1 MTDHDPPSITP
12 DIKEASNFLATF
24 GENHSF
30 QVLPESGKSA
40 PVMQHGTFTKMSGW
54 LISKNRQGN
63 GVFFMV
69 NRGDGRGRKAENVKA
84 ISSYFIDLDGAPYE
98 SALVAPLEPSI
109 ITESS
114 PGRYH
119 AYWLIDGAPLDTFT
133 SIQKSLAQQFKSDPA
148 INDLPRIMR
157 IPGFFHLKKNP
168 FKSTVLQ
175 NSKTRYKYNEFIS
188 KFGIDPNSQPRLPA
202 LRTNP
207 NEEPIFDGQ
216 RNVTLLSIC
225 GTLRNRG
232 LTGEALK
239 QALMAINVSRC
250 VPPLEEKRIRT
261 MADSISKKPLNPQYA
276 PQNNYNASNQY
287 YQGNSN
293 NRYYNERK
301 EDVKA
306 PTIIT
311 FAQLQE
317 TKYKP
322 IQWIAKGLLPEGL
335 TILAGKPK
343 LGKSWLSLSIS
354 LAIARGVDS
363 LQFFKSN
370 PGSVLS
376 LSMEDTE
383 RRLQYRTGIV
393 LGKEPFPEQGCL
405 SCKWPRLPQGID
417 YMKKWLDEQKN
428 PRLIVIDTLAKIRQQ
443 STGFKS
449 SGTLYDKDY
458 NNIEQLQ
465 QLAADYQ
472 IAIIC
477 VTHKNKSDHEDDYDS
492 VTGSAA
498 VTGVS
503 DSIWIFNRKTRSSP
517 NATLNISGR
526 DIADA
531 TYTLTWDN
539 SAASWYYEPQE
550 DQNVDKAQDR
560 ILKILLKHD
569 KPLTATEI
577 AHELNVSRGY
587 THKVLNELITTR
599 KIQKTN
605 TTGQYF
611 LSNLSMLDQM

>member
-1 MTDHDPPSITP
+1 
-12 DIKEASNFLATF
+12 
-24 GENHSF
+24 
-30 QVLPESGKSA
+30 
-40 PVMQHGTFTKMSGW
+40 
-54 LISKNRQGN
+54 
-63 GVFFMV
+63 
-69 NRGDGRGRKAENVKA
+69 
-84 ISSYFIDLDGAPYE
+84 
-98 SALVAPLEPSI
+98 
-109 ITESS
+109 
-114 PGRYH
+114 
-119 AYWLIDGAPLDTFT
+119 
-133 SIQKSLAQQFKSDPA
+133 
-148 INDLPRIMR
+148 
-157 IPGFFHLKKNP
+157 
-168 FKSTVLQ
+168 
-175 NSKTRYKYNEFIS
+175 
-188 KFGIDPNSQPRLPA
+188 
-202 LRTNP
+202 
-207 NEEPIFDGQ
+207 
-216 RNVTLLSIC
+216 
-225 GTLRNRG
+225 
-232 LTGEALK
+232 
-239 QALMAINVSRC
+239 
-250 VPPLEEKRIRT
+250 
-261 MADSISKKPLNPQYA
+261 
-276 PQNNYNASNQY
+276 
-287 YQGNSN
+287 
-293 NRYYNERK
+293 
-301 EDVKA
+301 
-306 PTIIT
+306 
-311 FAQLQE
+311 
-317 TKYKP
+317 
-322 IQWIAKGLLPEGL
+322 
-335 TILAGKPK
+335 
-343 LGKSWLSLSIS
+343 
-354 LAIARGVDS
+354 
-363 LQFFKSN
+363 
-370 PGSVLS
+370 
-376 LSMEDTE
+376 
-383 RRLQYRTGIV
+383 
-393 LGKEPFPEQGCL
+393 
-405 SCKWPRLPQGID
+405 
-417 YMKKWLDEQKN
+417 MKKWLDEQKN